1 MYTFDLNKF
10 ISDGKAITKDGE
22 LEVSKFYVMS
32 TGLINVTL
40 KYKYQDAG
48 IISRIYNQYG
58 EWVDIFGRRQEFHSA
73 NRLLNV

>member
-10 ISDGKAITKDGE
+10 IADGKAITKDGD
-22 LEVSKFYVMS
+22 LEAIKFHVMS
-32 TGLINVTL
+32 KGLINVTL

-58 EWVDIFGRRQEFHSA
+58 EWVDIFGRRQEFHYS
-73 NRLLNV
+73 NNLVNV